1 MANIPYDL
9 YEILE
14 RKLGKEE
21 AKEVAKLIEK
31 SLEKIEEKAKEE
43 KEIVKIQIKEEL
55 REELK
60 KELVTKEDIL
70 FIQKNLAIVRREPME
85 RIEVMEWKMKLWFL
99 IVIALILLTNKDIFE
114 WLIKFLN
121 FVK

>member
-55 REELK
+55 
-60 KELVTKEDIL
+60 KEKLATKEDIL
-70 FIQKNLAIVRREPME
+70 LVKKDLEIVKRELMG

-114 WLIKFLN
+114 WLMKFLN

>member
-1 MANIPYDL
+1 MANITYDL

-21 AKEVAKLIEK
+21 AKE
-31 SLEKIEEKAKEE
+31 E
-43 KEIVKIQIKEEL
+43 KEIVKIQI

-60 KELVTKEDIL
+60 EELATKEDIL
-70 FIQKNLAIVRREPME
+70 LVKKDLEIIKQELMG
-85 RIEVMEWKMKLWFL
+85 RIEVMEWKIKLWFL
-99 IVIALILLTNKDIFE
+99 IVIALILLTNKDVFE

-121 FVK
+121 FFK

>member
-1 MANIPYDL
+1 MANIPL
-9 YEILE
+9 
-14 RKLGKEE
+14 
-21 AKEVAKLIEK
+21 
-31 SLEKIEEKAKEE
+31 
-43 KEIVKIQIKEEL
+43 KEEL
-55 REELK
+55 KEELA
-60 KELVTKEDIL
+60 TKEDIL
-70 FIQKNLAIVRREPME
+70 LVKKDLEIVKRELMG

>member
-55 REELK
+55 KEEL
-60 KELVTKEDIL
+60 LTKGEFYAEIKRLEEKITKLEKTLDLKIRIWFIL
-70 FIQKNLAIVRREPME
+70 
-85 RIEVMEWKMKLWFL
+85 
-99 IVIALILLTNKDIFE
+99 VIALILFTNKGTLE
-114 WLIKFLN
+114 WLLKLLGLIK
-121 FVK
+121 